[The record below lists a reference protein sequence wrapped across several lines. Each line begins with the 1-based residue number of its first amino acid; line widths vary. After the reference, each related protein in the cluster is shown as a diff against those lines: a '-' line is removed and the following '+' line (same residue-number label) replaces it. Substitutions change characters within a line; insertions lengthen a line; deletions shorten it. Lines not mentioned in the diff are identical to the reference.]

1 MRQTRTQK
9 IKVKRKKKILKFVK
23 HTVTFI
29 TANLVIGL
37 ALSVPLVYYG
47 PFTNIKEMLVTTA
60 MTTLRHQFLVTP
72 FLSRAEIDRIMAKQK
87 VEDDVNSD
95 TSQIAVQAVAAPV
108 SAIPDQSENKQ
119 NNSSDPYNGIKL
131 IDISNDRY
139 KGYIMIID
147 DPKRVTVSTSSKLGS
162 TGMKL
167 DQLIK
172 EDNALVGINAGGFE
186 DENGKGNGG
195 KPLGVVVHEG
205 KVLYGKEGTEYS
217 VIGFNK
223 DGVLVLGKYTL
234 EDIRRNNI
242 KEAVSFSPFLI
253 VNGEATIKSGNG
265 GWGIAPRTAIG
276 QRKDGSVVMLV
287 IDGRQVKSVGATL
300 RDVQDILLQYDVYNA
315 ANLDGGASTT
325 MYYKDKIINS
335 PSSLAGP
342 RTLPT
347 AFIVK

>member
-1 MRQTRTQK
+1 MRQTRTEKVK
-9 IKVKRKKKILKFVK
+9 IKKKKKMLKFIK
-23 HTVTFI
+23 HTATFI
-29 TANLVIGL
+29 TVNLVIGL

-72 FLSRAEIDRIMAKQK
+72 FLSKAEINRIMAKQK

-95 TSQIAVQAVAAPV
+95 TSQIAVQAVATPV

-119 NNSSDPYNGIKL
+119 NNSIDPYNGIKL

-162 TGMKL
+162 TGMRL

-186 DENGKGNGG
+186 DEN
-195 KPLGVVVHEG
+195 G

-253 VNGEATIKSGNG
+253 VNGEGTIKSGNG

-325 MYYKDKIINS
+325 MYYKDKIINN

>member
-1 MRQTRTQK
+1 MRKTRTERNK
-9 IKVKRKKKILKFVK
+9 DRKKKRILKVAK
-23 HTVTFI
+23 HVLVLFS
-29 TANLVIGL
+29 ANIVIGL
-37 ALSVPLVYYG
+37 ALSIPLVYYG
-47 PFTNIKEMLVTTA
+47 PFINIKEFIVTTA
-60 MTTLRHQFLVTP
+60 MTTLRHQYIATL
-72 FLSRAEIDRIMAKQK
+72 FLSNEEINKIMDKQK
-87 VEDDVNSD
+87 IEDDVNSD
-95 TSQIAVQAVAAPV
+95 ISQIAVQTIAPPV
-108 SAIPDQSENKQ
+108 DEVNKEKQ
-119 NNSSDPYNGIKL
+119 NNDDPYNGIKL

-139 KGYIMIID
+139 KGYVLIID
-147 DPKRVTVSTSSKLGS
+147 DPKRITVASSTKLGS
-162 TGMKL
+162 SGMKL
-167 DQLIK
+167 DEIMK
-172 EDNALVGINAGGFE
+172 EEKALVGINAGGFE

-205 KVLYGKEGTEYS
+205 KVVYGKEGVEYS
-217 VIGFNK
+217 VIGFNN
-223 DGVLVLGKYTL
+223 DGVLVLGRYTL
-234 EDIRRNNI
+234 NQIRQNNI

-253 VNGEATIKSGNG
+253 VNGEPTIKSGNG

-287 IDGRQVKSVGATL
+287 IDGRQVSSVGATL

-325 MYYKDKIINS
+325 MYYKDKIINK